1 MRRRGMRGSAQA
13 LQLALLA
20 FFVLWI
26 GAAVLVVA
34 RSPGEPHAA
43 ITKFKRLRGDD
54 ASRTPFDGVELG
66 IGHRFR
72 ADRPLDFDDV
82 VSVGLWIKLA
92 PSDSPAPRTI
102 LSNRASGCSADE
114 GDGAAH
120 AGFALV
126 VNEWQPSMKQL
137 SLLWSSHEHPC
148 ESVHSEPNS
157 ITPDVWTHV
166 GFSLIALPL
175 GVNATLFI
183 NGNVAATRLS
193 PSPRRVSATRLVVGS
208 HTDFELPF
216 SGRGAHLAVYH
227 SAVNPFHPFQ
237 APVAPPHAAVGHW
250 LSSPS
255 LDDAGLERLLKPDRR
270 TYAPFAYLVPPASE
284 EELAA
289 GLWPPDSSPAS
300 AQSDALARSRRGA
313 VRVMMAHA
321 YRAYESRA
329 MGYDEVRPR
338 TGWPQDNWG
347 GMAMTM
353 VDSLDTLWLL
363 GLKAEFYRARDWI
376 ARYLNFAAVQGD
388 VSVFETTIRSLGGL
402 LAAYE
407 LSGERVFLS
416 RAVELGDRL
425 LPAFDTRSGV
435 PASRV
440 SLAQRSIHGG
450 DALHTNIA
458 EAGSLQLE
466 FRALSRHTGVAK
478 YALASERAHAALL
491 ADPPADGLYG
501 TQISLRNGARAGG
514 AITFGGAGDSFYEYL
529 LKLWLQGGRAE
540 PQFRRAYDAAVDGLV
555 KRVAQRSSPSRL
567 AYLATINANGQL
579 EHRMEHLACF
589 APGML
594 ALGSLSEPDAAKA
607 KAHLELAKAL
617 MYTCWLFYAR
627 TPTRIGA
634 EAVAFQEKVDFHVPH
649 AKADYI
655 LRPEVAE
662 SLYILHF
669 VTRAPIYRDWG
680 WQIAQAIEARCRLPF
695 GYGSLPDV
703 LDTGRGPMDKMES
716 FFLAETLK
724 YLYLLQ
730 DPDAAVSPH
739 SHTFNTE
746 AHPLRI
752 FPTNWRGGL
761 RALWAAKAY
770 VASWWAWP
778 FATWPWSGKQSVE
791 GAPPPSRTTAASASA
806 AGRFRGVPRAHK

>member
-1 MRRRGMRGSAQA
+1 MRRRGARGGAHA

-26 GAAVLVVA
+26 GAAMLVLA
-34 RSPGEPHAA
+34 RSQGEPHA
-43 ITKFKRLRGDD
+43 IPRLQRLRGDD
-54 ASRTPFDGVELG
+54 APPFDGFELG
-66 IGHRFR
+66 IGHRYR
-72 ADRPLDFDDV
+72 ADGPLDFEDAV
-82 VSVGLWIKLA
+82 TLGLWIKLA
-92 PSDSPAPRTI
+92 SSDSPAPRTI
-102 LSNRASGCSADE
+102 LSNRASGCSADD
-114 GDGAAH
+114 GDAH
-120 AGFALV
+120 AGLALV
-126 VNEWQPSMKQL
+126 VNEWQPAMKQL
-137 SLLWSSHEHPC
+137 SLVWSSHEHPC

-157 ITPDVWTHV
+157 VVPDVWTHV
-166 GFSLIALPL
+166 GFTLVASPL

-183 NGNVAATRLS
+183 NGHVAAARLS
-193 PSPRRVSATRLVVGS
+193 ASPRRVSATRLVLGS
-208 HTDFELPF
+208 HADFELPF
-216 SGRGAHLAVYH
+216 HGRGAHLAVYH
-227 SAVNPFHPFQ
+227 AALNPFHPFD
-237 APVAPPHAAVGHW
+237 APTPPHAAVGHW
-250 LSSPS
+250 LTSA
-255 LDDAGLERLLKPDRR
+255 DAGLNRLVKPARR
-270 TYAPFAYLVPPASE
+270 TYAPFAYLVAPASE
-284 EELAA
+284 EELVA

-313 VRVMMAHA
+313 IRAMMQHA
-321 YRAYESRA
+321 YHAYEARA

-338 TGWPQDNWG
+338 TGRPQDNWG

-353 VDSLDTLWLL
+353 VDALDTLWLM
-363 GLKAEFYRARDWI
+363 GLTPEFYRARDWI
-376 ARYLNFAAVQGD
+376 GRYLGFGAVRGD
-388 VSVFETTIRSLGGL
+388 VSVFETTIRVLGGL

-416 RAVELGDRL
+416 RAVDLGNRL

-435 PASRV
+435 PATRV
-440 SLAQRSIHGG
+440 SLAWRSIQGG
-450 DALHTNIA
+450 DAMYTNLA

-501 TQISLRNGARAGG
+501 TRISLTNGARAGG
-514 AITFGGAGDSFYEYL
+514 VITLGGAGDSFYEYL

-540 PQFRRAYDAAVDGLV
+540 PQFRQAYDAAVDGLV

-567 AYLATINANGQL
+567 AYLAAIHTNGQL

-594 ALGSLSEPDAAKA
+594 ALGSLSEPDAARA

-627 TPTRIGA
+627 TPTGIGP
-634 EAVAFQEKVDFHVPH
+634 EAVVFQDKVDFYVPH
-649 AKADYI
+649 TKADYI

-662 SLYILHF
+662 SLYLLHF

-680 WQIAQAIEARCRLPF
+680 WQIAQAIEAKCRLPF

-703 LDTGRGPMDKMES
+703 LDVGRGPLDKMES

-730 DPDAAVSPH
+730 DPDAAVSPR

-746 AHPLRI
+746 AHPLRV
-752 FPTNWRGGL
+752 FPADWRSRL
-761 RALWAAKAY
+761 SALWAAKAY
-770 VASWWAWP
+770 VASWFAWP
-778 FATWPWSGKQSVE
+778 FATWPWSGKQGVDD
-791 GAPPPSRTTAASASA
+791 APQPQRRAAVAAS
-806 AGRFRGVPRAHK
+806 GRFRGMPRK